1 MSTAWAAVEET
12 GDESGLTTSQKSYQR
27 TSKISSVKEVYE
39 RINGWLKKQALLLC
53 QTAWKYCIIP

>member
-39 RINGWLKKQALLLC
+39 RINGWLKKQA
-53 QTAWKYCIIP
+53 